1 MKRTKNIL
9 KKSLNLFNRVK
20 VSVSKIFTTILSFTE
35 FKKEVFLRKAEKI
48 LTPEKGRSFLH
59 IHTYIISEFLLS
71 FFICFLFF
79 FVVFVANQVLLMAE
93 ELLKYRV
100 PLFDVLK
107 LLFYALPWVI
117 TMSFPFATLVG
128 ALMCFGR
135 LSSDNE
141 IIAMRT
147 SGLSNH
153 IIFAPTLVIGIIFS
167 LISFGINDYL
177 LPLGAINF
185 NKHFHNLT
193 VSNPEMILKSDSIIR
208 YEDTTI
214 VTGEVKKGHIG
225 NILIIRTENNKK
237 EIIQSSHAV
246 LKEIYSQGIIS
257 IELHNVTG
265 HTFNYRNRDTYDYFT
280 AEKMLYNILISD
292 VSNAIN
298 QLDPKQMRSRD
309 VKAQIK
315 IMEEQHLNSKEVQLT
330 NGRRA
335 SLAVSSFYRDLI
347 DNPSGYQ
354 DTFPA
359 IRNQYEVI
367 RQSREFP
374 KTTHRIKN
382 WTLEYYQKYA
392 IPFSCFPFILL
403 AFPVGMMARKNGR
416 SVGFGIGLLIA
427 VLYWF
432 ELVLGR
438 SLGTRSGFPPLPVIW
453 FPNVLLLTIGTI
465 LYFRE
470 IKK

>member
-1 MKRTKNIL
+1 MKRTKDI
-9 KKSLNLFNRVK
+9 
-20 VSVSKIFTTILSFTE
+20 
-35 FKKEVFLRKAEKI
+35 FKKIIGYLNRAKEWIEKISDIIISFLKIKKKKFFKKVEDI
-48 LTPEKGRSFLH
+48 LTPESGRSFIH
-59 IHTYIISEFLLS
+59 IHSYVISEFLLS

-93 ELLKYRV
+93 KLLKYKV
-100 PLFDVLK
+100 PLIDVLK
-107 LLFYALPWVI
+107 LLFYGLPWVI

-153 IIFAPTLVIGIIFS
+153 RIFAPILVIGILFS
-167 LISFGINDYL
+167 LFSFGINDYL

-185 NKHFHNLT
+185 NKHFNTLT
-193 VSNPEMILKSDSIIR
+193 RSNPEMILQSDSIIR

-214 VTGEVKKGHIG
+214 ITGKVEKGQIG

-246 LKEIYSQGIIS
+246 LKDVYSQGIIS
-257 IELHNVTG
+257 IELYNVTG

-280 AEKMLYNILISD
+280 AEKMLYNILIAD
-292 VSNAIN
+292 VSNSIN
-298 QLDPKQMRSRD
+298 QLDPKQMRSKD
-309 VKAQIK
+309 VKAEINK
-315 IMEEQHLNSKEVQLT
+315 MEALHNKSREIQLS
-330 NGRRA
+330 NARRA
-335 SLAVSSFYRDLI
+335 GFAVSSFYRDLI
-347 DNPSGYQ
+347 DNPSQAQ
-354 DTFPA
+354 DSVLA
-359 IRNQYEVI
+359 IRNKYEVI
-367 RQSREFP
+367 RQSNNFP
-374 KTTHRIKN
+374 KTTHQLKN

-403 AFPVGMMARKNGR
+403 AFPIGIMARKNGR

-438 SLGTRSGFPPLPVIW
+438 SLGTRSGFAPLPVIW
-453 FPNVLLLTIGTI
+453 FPNVLLLLIGVV
-465 LYFRE
+465 LYYKSF
-470 IKK
+470 KK